1 MGLRMQTAPVLYC
14 TSLRLF
20 VLLIVIA
27 LPLATASLEAAAPSR
42 VACGSCEQPD
52 RFVRLQVSPS
62 EIRQNS
68 DSGFTHP
75 FRLQSEEWTF
85 VLQRIRVQKRDRG
98 WFPFAAPQDSTT
110 QAFSADEVA
119 YLSATLPRAFA
130 QAQPEEWVVF
140 GLSRPTTPEV
150 AGITQITTGAWFVS
164 GVSLHLIL
172 ANYREGVT
180 MPGIRDLLRE
190 DPLHMVAAPRYEFIP
205 GSHENLR
212 QENKGLGAFLFPD
225 LPELTLA
232 YEALVLEEPERS
244 IAPLS
249 GSGSVNPSVSPPTT
263 PRSLEERL
271 QMLKRLK
278 EQGLITEEDY
288 QTKKKQVLDKF

>member
-1 MGLRMQTAPVLYC
+1 MGRTMQTSPTLQRMSVRL
-14 TSLRLF
+14 LRF
-20 VLLIVIA
+20 VIVVA
-27 LPLATASLEAAAPSR
+27 LALATVNLEAAAPSR
-42 VACGSCEQPD
+42 VACGSCEQGD

-62 EIRQNS
+62 EIYQNN
-68 DSGFTHP
+68 DSGFAHP
-75 FRLQSEEWTF
+75 FSFQSEEWTS

-98 WFPFAAPQDSTT
+98 WLTFAAPQDSIT

-150 AGITQITTGAWFVS
+150 SGITEITTGAWFVR
-164 GVSLHLIL
+164 GAALHLVL

-190 DPLHMVAAPRYEFIP
+190 DPLHMVAAPRYEFVP
-205 GSHENLR
+205 GSHENVR
-212 QENKGLGAFLFPD
+212 QENKGLGALLFPD

-232 YEALVLEEPERS
+232 YQALVLEEPERS
-244 IAPLS
+244 SAPLS
-249 GSGSVNPSVSPPTT
+249 GSRSVNHSTSPPTT
-263 PRSLEERL
+263 PQSPEKRL

-288 QTKKKQVLDKF
+288 ETKKKQVLDSF